1 MSKDVSPAFDVFGM
15 SGLSRSRRIVLIV
28 LRILALIGIIA
39 FVVMYQIAIRDYRPY
54 YKGFFSG
61 LAILLVIIPELAL
74 ELFIR
79 DFPHRGIRNI
89 SRKVRVLLTPLIY
102 GVGVVLSPFV
112 FHLCF
117 RLLAERG
124 RSPSAGELSSL
135 QKGLWLVLIDNPA
148 GRLPLVLLTLYLL
161 LVTLVLCYVVS
172 SASGRRRWTAIALF
186 FLLEAAAALGGGN
199 SPG

>member
-1 MSKDVSPAFDVFGM
+1 MSKDVSPGFDVFGM

-39 FVVMYQIAIRDYRPY
+39 FVVMYQVAIRDYRPY
-54 YKGFFSG
+54 YKGFFGG
-61 LAILLVIIPELAL
+61 LAILLVVIPELAL

-79 DFPHRGIRNI
+79 DFPHRGICNI
-89 SRKVRVLLTPLIY
+89 SRKIRVLLTPLIY

-124 RSPSAGELSSL
+124 RSPSSSL